1 MADFSVFHL
10 QVYVTMYLNDV
21 QRTAFYEGI
30 GLNTRDFDMHVIVE
44 VGCSAFWNHC
54 VSVYNVVP
62 SPVNL
67 ICRWWGRI
75 CSMIY
80 GVFLVLVLFIP
91 RLGFEL
97 PISNCDR
104 KTCHFLAQR

>member
-44 VGCSAFWNHC
+44 VGCFAF
-54 VSVYNVVP
+54 
-62 SPVNL
+62 
-67 ICRWWGRI
+67 
-75 CSMIY
+75 
-80 GVFLVLVLFIP
+80 
-91 RLGFEL
+91 
-97 PISNCDR
+97 
-104 KTCHFLAQR
+104 